1 MDTIAPFS
9 AQQIEAVA
17 RVLADTS
24 EGLTGQEITFI
35 LGNAGIPDVDPRNT
49 KWKRLYNAVASV
61 QAEKGV
67 GNHLLMVVTRALDP
81 VRYTNEPGKWESR
94 RQRVNAILVLAGFE
108 LGDDGKLRRV
118 RQAQSVTEAVERASR
133 LSVALMSRGVHSDVL
148 QYCRAELLDHNYFH
162 AVFEATKSIAA
173 KVRTLSGLDG
183 DGADLIQRAFALPK
197 EGAPYLAINGLSTE
211 TDRGEQRGF
220 VNLVVGLFG
229 TVRNPLAHNPKVEWP
244 MSEQDALDIL
254 TLASLVHRKLDSAR
268 RSNPQRADSSTS
280 SR

>member
-35 LGNAGIPDVDPRNT
+35 LGSAGILDVDPRNT
-49 KWKRLYNAVASV
+49 KWKRLYNAIASV

-81 VRYTNEPGKWESR
+81 VRYTNEPGRFESR
-94 RQRVNAILVLAGFE
+94 RQSVNAILVLAGFE

-133 LSVALMSRGVHSDVL
+133 LSAALLSRGVHGDVL
-148 QYCRAELLDHNYFH
+148 KYCRAELLDQNYFH

-173 KVRTLSGLDG
+173 KVRALSGLDG
-183 DGADLIQRAFALPK
+183 DGADLIQRAFAVSKDGTPL
-197 EGAPYLAINGLSTE
+197 LAINSLSTE

-229 TVRNPLAHNPKVEWP
+229 TVRNPLAHNPKLEWP

-268 RSNPQRADSSTS
+268 RSKSQQANGATS

>member
-35 LGNAGIPDVDPRNT
+35 LGSAGILDVDPRNT
-49 KWKRLYNAVASV
+49 KWKRLYNAIASV

-81 VRYTNEPGKWESR
+81 VRYTNEPGRFESR
-94 RQRVNAILVLAGFE
+94 RQSVNAILVLAGFE

-133 LSVALMSRGVHSDVL
+133 LSAALLSRGVHGDVL
-148 QYCRAELLDHNYFH
+148 KYCRAELLDQNYFH

-173 KVRTLSGLDG
+173 KVRALSGLDG
-183 DGADLIQRAFALPK
+183 DGAELIQRAFAVSKDGTPL
-197 EGAPYLAINGLSTE
+197 LAINSLSTE

-220 VNLVVGLFG
+220 VSLVVGLFG

-268 RSNPQRADSSTS
+268 RSKSQHANGSPS
-280 SR
+280 